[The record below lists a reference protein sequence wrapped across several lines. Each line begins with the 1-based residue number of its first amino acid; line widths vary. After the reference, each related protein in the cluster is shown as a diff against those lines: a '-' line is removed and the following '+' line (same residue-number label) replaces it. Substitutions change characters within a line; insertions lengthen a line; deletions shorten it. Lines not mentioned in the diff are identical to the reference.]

1 MLEAMF
7 EIEVVFAVTD
17 DVVVDFDFEDVDD
30 GDDVVARKG
39 KGSQFHNALHNVSKV
54 WNLCVLYLF
63 PAHLVF
69 QKL

>member
-1 MLEAMF
+1 MVCESACMVEELRQPASS
-7 EIEVVFAVTD
+7 
-17 DVVVDFDFEDVDD
+17 DD